1 MDVWLRDRDEDLALF
16 SDMRC
21 RERKSFLHPSSDDI
35 GASLSIEF
43 GEPPGDCFSVSTPS
57 THTDAF
63 DLFTEN
69 EEKSDY
75 DWLMTPPG
83 TPLFPLLDHDIQ
95 TVNLSQKRTLSQSIS
110 DTNFCGLSQSGESSP
125 RILHG
130 SSGLHLANIPG
141 CTSGKIS
148 TKRGRAEF
156 PSIPCPSPT
165 LQSPRASGQLHTPIG
180 RATRIVGRSTRCS
193 TPTRYQTDAKHTIQ
207 SSAAGKNGSRNRGNS
222 LSQKLQ
228 ASHPLYPPEFSS
240 ESSLNLS
247 SSIKYDS
254 TPSSQGSSFILR
266 NERTGRDN
274 SPCSYDSEAQQKML
288 LPPST
293 NVSRTSTSSY
303 SHDLYNCQTSKGS
316 IMYSCDDDID
326 ISKPTFLHD
335 KRGDM
340 DCTFAVTKSV
350 RKGCVPQGGKYCG
363 QARRQPRSTASAQI
377 PILGG
382 ITNKKSIGQTMH
394 HLDHPRSQTMFR
406 PLLSNVSAST
416 FYNIRSSMMQQSSTD
431 PKLESEI
438 DLEESCNGV
447 FVDAPAATDNS
458 KSVFLL
464 TSETG
469 RVSTRNSFVEKPT
482 LYTEG
487 TASMGKKEE
496 SQMCSRDDSRSE
508 ISHELTNA
516 SICALMSSFSCY
528 GNESLTAIENF
539 PGSVSSIFSR
549 QESPDL
555 SLHGS
560 QQEIVVSAEIERRR
574 NVSLDDCT
582 LAAWSEQQ
590 LNDSESFPSSID
602 EGQLNPSQMSEELDA
617 SDTGEMMSQCEW
629 ENISLQ
635 NDLMSGEC
643 KHALIIEGDT
653 AGKCQSE
660 SPSPPSGFTA
670 EERTETILFCASI
683 VHEIIYKAATIAIQK
698 QENNSADNPI
708 GARKPVAAQVIPAA
722 GCKNLFGGT
731 WKGQSVRLGPTVHHT
746 LTCVQKNTN
755 LIHHQASSIMH
766 RHYLMDKTGNA
777 VIQNQEDD
785 VQNFTKLSQNV
796 PLKITKGK
804 ARCCCSVM

>member
-207 SSAAGKNGSRNRGNS
+207 SSAA
-222 LSQKLQ
+222 
-228 ASHPLYPPEFSS
+228 
-240 ESSLNLS
+240 
-247 SSIKYDS
+247 
-254 TPSSQGSSFILR
+254 
-266 NERTGRDN
+266 
-274 SPCSYDSEAQQKML
+274 EAQQKML